1 MRQQDAVPDELE
13 VVGDTSKPS
22 SRRTSQ
28 SRPDRT
34 STPGGT
40 PIPKT
45 VVEKIDPD
53 TPSHGDIPGT
63 EAFNMRQADAVPDV
77 ILQSPNA
84 KSSFPDNV
92 LDSSVHPG
100 ISVPKTIVTKVD
112 EEPSHGE
119 VPGTEAYDKRAGDA
133 VPDVVETKGDPAS
146 KSLYSYRHFQ
156 RAIDPVRFT
165 NIFISQVLASQPQ
178 AKTVGDKKRQPDR
191 GRWRFWANA

>member
-1 MRQQDAVPDELE
+1 MRRQDAVPDELE

-28 SRPDRT
+28 SRPERT

-63 EAFNMRQADAVPDV
+63 DAFNMRQADAVPDV

-92 LDSSVHPG
+92 LDSPAHQG
-100 ISVPKTIVTKVD
+100 ISVPTTMVTRVD

-119 VPGTEAYDKRAGDA
+119 VPGTEAYGMRAGDA
-133 VPDVVETKGDPAS
+133 KPDVVETKEDPAS
-146 KSLYSYRHFQ
+146 KSLYSYGHFQ
-156 RAIDPVRFT
+156 RAVDHIRFT

-178 AKTVGDKKRQPDR
+178 AETVGNKKRQPDR
-191 GRWRFWANA
+191 GRRRVWPNA